1 MKTLIIED
9 DQDIIDS
16 ISLAFR
22 LYWPETEVI
31 YANLGATGIEMVK
44 TEEPETVVL
53 DLGLPDITGFEVLKQ
68 IRLFSSVPVIILTVR
83 SQEEDVVR
91 ALEGEATDYLTKP
104 FRQKELIA
112 RIQAHS
118 TQWMTNEIRKSVK
131 EMENKL
137 P

>member
-31 YANLGATGIEMVK
+31 YANLGAAGIEMVR
-44 TEEPETVVL
+44 TEAPETVVL

-131 EMENKL
+131 NMEN
-137 P
+137 PVS